1 MIIINNLTITAKTT
15 TIIIMGIPVPTI
27 IRITTTI
34 TTEAAVITIRILNL
48 LRKKRKNR
56 VLS

>member
-15 TIIIMGIPVPTI
+15 TIIIMGIPTATI
-27 IRITTTI
+27 IRI

-56 VLS
+56 VIS